1 MLVFFHE
8 FGHFLMAKW
17 SDIYVKEFS
26 LGMGPSIVKV
36 KIGETE
42 YSVRLLPLGGFVRM
56 EGEDAKSSDPRAFIN
71 KSVWRRFGV
80 IFAGPFMN
88 FVLALVL
95 ITIISFFSGIATT
108 RITVIDNEPAQKA
121 GMKNGDIIYAIDD
134 KKVSSWDEVV
144 SSISK
149 KPGQI
154 IKVTVKRQNDLLTYN
169 IKTDIEPETKRGV
182 IGIKS
187 EIIRYSPIESIKSGF
202 ERTLWISRM
211 ILNGLIHI
219 ISGKAPADVV
229 GPIGIVYMV
238 GEAAQ
243 VGFYNLLYLAAII
256 SVNLGLFNLLPIP
269 ALDGSRLFFLLI
281 EFLRGKP
288 IDPEKEGFIHFLGF
302 ALMMI
307 MMIVIAY
314 KDIMRFNF
322 F

>member
-8 FGHFLMAKW
+8 FGHFIMAKW
-17 SDIYVKEFS
+17 SDINVKEFS
-26 LGMGPSIVKV
+26 LGMGPSIANV

-42 YSVRLLPLGGFVRM
+42 YSVRILPLGGYVRM
-56 EGEDAKSSDPRAFIN
+56 EGENTKSSDPRAYSN
-71 KSVWRRFGV
+71 KPVWSRFSV

-88 FVLALVL
+88 FVLALIL
-95 ITIISFFSGIATT
+95 ITIISFFAGITTT
-108 RITVIDNEPAQKA
+108 RITVIDNEPAQLA
-121 GMKNGDIIYAIDD
+121 GIRSGDIIYAIDD
-134 KKVSSWDEVV
+134 KKVSSWNEVV
-144 SSISK
+144 NLISQ
-149 KPGQI
+149 KPGEV
-154 IKVTVKRQNDLLTYN
+154 IKVTVRRQNDLLTYN
-169 IKTDIEPETKRGV
+169 IKTDIEPKTQRGV

-202 ERTLWISRM
+202 EKTLWISRM
-211 ILNGLIHI
+211 IFNGLIQI
-219 ISGKAPADVV
+219 ISGKAPVDLV
-229 GPIGIVYMV
+229 GPVGIVHMV

-269 ALDGSRLFFLLI
+269 ALDGSRLFFLLV

-307 MMIVIAY
+307 MMIIIAY
-314 KDIMRFNF
+314 KDIMRFNIF
-322 F
+322 

>member
-1 MLVFFHE
+1 
-8 FGHFLMAKW
+8 
-17 SDIYVKEFS
+17 
-26 LGMGPSIVKV
+26 
-36 KIGETE
+36 
-42 YSVRLLPLGGFVRM
+42 
-56 EGEDAKSSDPRAFIN
+56 
-71 KSVWRRFGV
+71 
-80 IFAGPFMN
+80 
-88 FVLALVL
+88 
-95 ITIISFFSGIATT
+95 
-108 RITVIDNEPAQKA
+108 
-121 GMKNGDIIYAIDD
+121 
-134 KKVSSWDEVV
+134 
-144 SSISK
+144 
-149 KPGQI
+149 
-154 IKVTVKRQNDLLTYN
+154 
-169 IKTDIEPETKRGV
+169 
-182 IGIKS
+182 
-187 EIIRYSPIESIKSGF
+187 
-202 ERTLWISRM
+202 M